1 MHDFWLASEV
11 LHNTKNIIQEGKC
24 DKLNF
29 IKIKIELGLL
39 WASLVAQMVK
49 NLPAMWVT
57 QVQSLVKE
65 DPLEKG
71 PSEDHSFILEG
82 LDK

>member
-11 LHNTKNIIQEGKC
+11 LHNTKNIIKEGNC

-71 PSEDHSFILEG
+71 PSLAI
-82 LDK
+82 